1 MLSPSRGYDVMR
13 KLALGL
19 ILLAAVSIG
28 CASSRDGV
36 SLSFSEADVPRES
49 TPSSNWSLPANRAEE
64 ILRSSPYEIR
74 AVQGAGAGVTGA
86 RKVDVLFEFTE
97 QEEDEVYLWE
107 IDDGVNLK
115 AKPFPSPSLDG
126 WNNNPRKEIAAYE
139 LQKIFL
145 EPRDYVVP
153 TTLARCIPVEDYLP
167 SSPNAHPTLEG
178 TNCVLTVLS
187 LWLANVTVPDAFY
200 DEARFLSDPAYAYA
214 YGIFNI
220 LTYLSDHLD
229 NRKGNFLT
237 SKDDRFPR
245 AYAIDNGIAFGSWIY
260 NWFIPSSY
268 AWRKIVVPAVPKS
281 AVDRLRELRRE
292 DLNRF
297 AVLAEFHK
305 TEDGHLD
312 AVPPGASLDPDRPVN
327 ISGAVVQI
335 GLTENEIDDVW
346 ERIEKLIERVD
357 NGDLAVF

>member
-1 MLSPSRGYDVMR
+1 MR
-13 KLALGL
+13 KATLGL
-19 ILLAAVSIG
+19 ILLTATVIG
-28 CASSRDGV
+28 CAPSRGG
-36 SLSFSEADVPRES
+36 SPLAFSETDVPRE
-49 TPSSNWSLPANRAEE
+49 PAISSNWTLPANRAEE
-64 ILRSSPYEIR
+64 ILRSAPYDIR
-74 AVQGAGAGVTGA
+74 TVQGAGAGVTGA

-97 QEEDEVYLWE
+97 QDEDEVYLWE
-107 IDDGVNLK
+107 IDDGVSLK

-153 TTLARCIPVEDYLP
+153 TTLARCIPVENLLP
-167 SSPNAHPTLEG
+167 NRPDARPTLEG
-178 TNCVLTVLS
+178 TDCVLFVLS
-187 LWLANVTVPDAFY
+187 LWLENVAVPDVFY

-229 NRKGNFLT
+229 NRKGNFLV

-281 AVDRLRELRRE
+281 AVDRLRELRRA
-292 DLNRF
+292 DLDRF
-297 AVLAEFHK
+297 SALAEFHEN
-305 TEDGHLD
+305 EDGHLEV
-312 AVPPGASLDPDRPVN
+312 VPPGTSLDSSQPVN
-327 ISGAVVQI
+327 ISGKVVQI
-335 GLTENEIDDVW
+335 GLTKSEVDDLW

-357 NGDLAVF
+357 EGRLDVF